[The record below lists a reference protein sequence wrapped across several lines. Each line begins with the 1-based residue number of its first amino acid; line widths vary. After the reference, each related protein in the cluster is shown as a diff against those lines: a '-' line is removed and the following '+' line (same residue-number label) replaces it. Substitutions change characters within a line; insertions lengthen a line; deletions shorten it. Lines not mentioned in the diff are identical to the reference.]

1 MDNYDKATELSDALM
16 APVPRAPET
25 HRIFRLA
32 QMLLLLDVAKRG
44 GRKIPT
50 VDRLGYYE
58 FLADS
63 PFIVV
68 EGNSKRDES
77 DWLALELAGFV
88 SDQLAYASSGHRF
101 ASRRRRIQHDLS
113 QLISYGLIGL
123 GRDGYEITV
132 KGTNIASELRSVY
145 ADAYRVSADIVL
157 RRLASMSNTALEQAV
172 RRWLGESWLLID
184 LLDDVAETVA
194 PVGRINDSSD
204 GETSEDESQ

>member
-1 MDNYDKATELSDALM
+1 MDDNDNGPELPDALM
-16 APVPRAPET
+16 AAVPRAPET

-63 PFIVV
+63 PFIVI
-68 EGNSKRDES
+68 EGNAKRDEG
-77 DWLALELAGFV
+77 DRLALELAGFV
-88 SDQLAYASSGHRF
+88 CDQLAYASSGHRF

-123 GRDGYEITV
+123 GRDGYEITAN
-132 KGTNIASELRSVY
+132 GMSIAGALRSVY

-157 RRLASMSNTALEQAV
+157 RRLSSMSNSQ
-172 RRWLGESWLLID
+172 LG
-184 LLDDVAETVA
+184 
-194 PVGRINDSSD
+194 G
-204 GETSEDESQ
+204 G